1 PKLPDGADYIIY
13 PELVKVEIRG
23 DFKSDPEIFQLGAFA
38 NFKGRAVFKKIDAN
52 ANPLPGTIFKLY
64 RIENGEKIFEREVT
78 SEKDGSLAMEDL
90 GAGSYELDEMDATDG
105 YIVNK
110 QPIYF
115 VVKKNSNDKQ
125 PLDELEFV
133 NYQAEVTGRKV

>member
-1 PKLPDGADYIIY
+1 
-13 PELVKVEIRG
+13 
-23 DFKSDPEIFQLGAFA
+23 
-38 NFKGRAVFKKIDAN
+38 
-52 ANPLPGTIFKLY
+52 
-64 RIENGEKIFEREVT
+64 
-78 SEKDGSLAMEDL
+78 
-90 GAGSYELDEMDATDG
+90 MDATDG

-133 NYQAEVTGRKV
+133 NYQAEVTGRKVNEQGQTLAGAVLQFTTSIIRISHKVHQ